1 MKNISV
7 DDVLLFGS
15 VGLFATGTAFV
26 ALSVT
31 GHVLLSLGLAL
42 IVFGPCAR
50 PGCADLA
57 AGGAARVGIPSC
69 R

>member
-42 IVFGPCAR
+42 IVFGLPCA
-50 PGCADLA
+50 AIVFLA
-57 AGGAARVGIPSC
+57 AGSEK
-69 R
+69 